1 MAHPLRSSLLF
12 ALLGLVIVSCGGSDV
27 NTDDCR
33 VVAPTGEGRT
43 EVTVRAE
50 NMAFDAECL
59 QVEAG
64 TLVVTFV
71 NEDDGVPHNFHVKGE
86 GSTDLT
92 EGPDEQVLT
101 LELTDPGTYD
111 FVCDPHPNM
120 KGAIVIT
127 A

>member
-1 MAHPLRSSLLF
+1 MVP
-12 ALLGLVIVSCGGSDV
+12 ALAVLGLALVACGGSDV
-27 NTDDCR
+27 DTSTCR
-33 VVAPTGEGRT
+33 VVAPTSDGRT
-43 EVTVRAE
+43 EVTVTAK
-50 NMAFDAECL
+50 NMAFDVECL

-71 NEDDGVPHNFHVKGE
+71 NDDEGVPHDFHVLGE

-92 EGPDEQVLT
+92 KGPDEQVLT
-101 LELTDPGTYD
+101 LELPDPGTYD

-120 KGAIVIT
+120 KGAIVVT